1 MAAPAIGV
9 VITGKS
15 DLDKV
20 FAKTGKQIDLFRAQS
35 QRSRQALDKM
45 TDTRGIAGLTKGFQG
60 ASLASFDFLKNISR
74 SVDAMGV
81 LTGAGSIAGIVGL
94 SDKFAT
100 FGQAQLNASRGIN
113 MNVKTLSTWQNAAA
127 AAGSSAESATSSISG
142 MEKAVTEMTNMGAPG
157 MGYANQFLG
166 AGWATRYKT
175 DTDKFLAISKAV
187 SGLQGDAKAKAMSE
201 LEGAFQISPDFMQD
215 VLARGPAYVQKELD
229 TASKHSM
236 NDDQANKLDGLATSF
251 SHLGSSVKDAG
262 VAAATYLSPVL
273 TPALNGLSDW
283 IDNHQKAF
291 GEFELGIGSLVGS
304 LTSLKLLK
312 MVLPKGAGAAPEAAA
327 AEGAEAGAVATSPS
341 LWSKLLPLGAS
352 VSDGALGAGAAAMIA
367 LWPETPGMDDL
378 GLSRKKMTS
387 MAGNAAY
394 LSAAMK
400 AQGAPPSFIAAALGN
415 AAIESGL
422 DPSKPQNGGGPGYG
436 LFQWEAPRQTLFQKV
451 EGIDIHKATM
461 AQETDFFMRE
471 MKADY
476 PSVYSQL
483 MSGKLDTASATR
495 LLMHDYLAPADKD
508 NPTGSILYRTAAANE
523 FASAAGDPTG
533 GPYSGP
539 HSRGHMS
546 ADAAQD
552 DGGLSA
558 TAGAQAAAAQLRAGG
573 DDGDSGVHTVNLNI
587 SGLPAGAKATARS
600 SGAGRSMLKTVTA
613 MPGSGAPHQGMY
625 HSAIDG
631 QWHDAR

>member
-9 VITGKS
+9 LITGKS

-20 FAKTGKQIDLFRAQS
+20 FARTGKQIDSFRAQS

-113 MNVKTLSTWQNAAA
+113 MNVKTLSIWQNAAI
-127 AAGSSAESATSSISG
+127 AAGSSADSATSSISG
-142 MEKAVTEMTNMGAPG
+142 MEKAVTEMTKMGAPG

-236 NDDQANKLDGLATSF
+236 NDGQANKLDGLATSF
-251 SHLGSSVKDAG
+251 SHLGSSVKEAG

-312 MVLPKGAGAAPEAAA
+312 MVLPKGPPVSAPAA
-327 AEGAEAGAVATSPS
+327 AEDGAAAGSSAG
-341 LWSKLLPLGAS
+341 LWSKLLPVGLGAT
-352 VSDGALGAGAAAMIA
+352 DLAFGALTGAAIA
-367 LWPETPGMDDL
+367 LWPETPANDSL
-378 GLSRKKMTS
+378 HLSRGQMKR
-387 MAGNAAY
+387 MAPNAAT
-394 LSAAMK
+394 LVATMR
-400 AQGAPPSFIAAALGN
+400 AQGAPASFVAAALGN
-415 AAIESGL
+415 AAWESTGIN
-422 DPSKPQNGGGPGYG
+422 PSKPQDGGGPGYG
-436 LFQWEAPRQTLFQKV
+436 IFQWEPARQALFKQA
-451 EGIDIHKATM
+451 EGVDIHQSSM
-461 AQETDFFMRE
+461 GQQTDFFMRE
-471 MKADY
+471 IKNRYPKDY
-476 PSVYSQL
+476 LSL

-508 NPTGSILYRTAAANE
+508 DPNGSVVPRMSYAEQFAAE
-523 FASAAGDPTG
+523 LGGASSGSL
-533 GPYSGP
+533 YSGP

-546 ADAAQD
+546 ADAAQE
-552 DGGLSA
+552 DGGLST

-573 DDGDSGVHTVNLNI
+573 DDGDSGDSGVHTVNLNI

-613 MPGSGAPHQGMY
+613 MPGSGGH
-625 HSAIDG
+625 
-631 QWHDAR
+631 